1 MFLSTQKPLGLYN
14 FLVGST
20 KMHAE
25 KYFKKKLSLEI
36 LQNSKR
42 PSVKYIIFLIY
53 LIISLKIFGKKRI
66 YIRYNNIEI
75 GRFVMSETMK
85 NLKSYVSKIYF
96 YYKLL
101 ENFYSA
107 GKNLN
112 TCQFYLKN
120 KTINAAYIDH
130 CFGLNGIFY
139 SYFGKYKVP
148 IYTNNYPLNI
158 FMVNFKKKKNIKLLK
173 YENAIKIGNYNKNIS
188 RKKIEAAKKILK
200 KMTFT
205 KNYLPWMKKVKFTN
219 LSVCKKDFSTYDY
232 LIYVHSFTDGQL
244 IYGNDEF
251 ENTYDWLDF
260 TLNILKNKQKK
271 IIVKPHPN
279 FYVKSNGILSIYDK
293 LIYNNILKKYQSNS
307 NFLFLDKPIFNY
319 DLLKKINNNCIL
331 ITHHGSVL
339 LEAVFLG
346 FKTICSHSTFYDK
359 NFKHTIT
366 WKNKKEYESL
376 LSNENLK
383 KKTYKNDL
391 FILIDNLFF
400 NNFSFYSK
408 NLWVTIARKNL
419 NINHYDFV
427 KKIKIFSGQNNK
439 LRKAR
444 ESFFNSKINTKLS
457 KIVYKIAIKI
467 SEIEV
472 KKKTLKY
479 SLLKIR

>member
-1 MFLSTQKPLGLYN
+1 M
-14 FLVGST
+14 
-20 KMHAE
+20 
-25 KYFKKKLSLEI
+25 
-36 LQNSKR
+36 
-42 PSVKYIIFLIY
+42 
-53 LIISLKIFGKKRI
+53 
-66 YIRYNNIEI
+66 
-75 GRFVMSETMK
+75 
-85 NLKSYVSKIYF
+85 
-96 YYKLL
+96 
-101 ENFYSA
+101 
-107 GKNLN
+107 
-112 TCQFYLKN
+112 
-120 KTINAAYIDH
+120 
-130 CFGLNGIFY
+130 
-139 SYFGKYKVP
+139 
-148 IYTNNYPLNI
+148 
-158 FMVNFKKKKNIKLLK
+158 
-173 YENAIKIGNYNKNIS
+173 
-188 RKKIEAAKKILK
+188 
-200 KMTFT
+200 
-205 KNYLPWMKKVKFTN
+205 
-219 LSVCKKDFSTYDY
+219 
-232 LIYVHSFTDGQL
+232 
-244 IYGNDEF
+244 
-251 ENTYDWLDF
+251 
-260 TLNILKNKQKK
+260 
-271 IIVKPHPN
+271 
-279 FYVKSNGILSIYDK
+279 
-293 LIYNNILKKYQSNS
+293 IYNNILKKYQSNS